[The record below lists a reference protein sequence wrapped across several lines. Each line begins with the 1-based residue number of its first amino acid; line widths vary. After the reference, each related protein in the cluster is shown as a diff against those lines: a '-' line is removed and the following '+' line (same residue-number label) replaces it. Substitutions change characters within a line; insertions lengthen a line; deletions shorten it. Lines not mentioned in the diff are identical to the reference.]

1 MAADERGMSFTY
13 MPVTMKFEHG
23 PDDIVAFAQIVETAS
38 GEVLAFCGTGRRS
51 TNMWALS
58 QRGISDADEI
68 IRIAG
73 QSGFDLSSMREML
86 TAATAAQAEQAAAPS
101 GANGADATRTRK
113 RGLWS
118 RLFGS

>member
-1 MAADERGMSFTY
+1 

-23 PDDIVAFAQIVETAS
+23 PDDIATFAQIVEEAS
-38 GEVLAFCGTGRRS
+38 GEVLAYCGTGRRS

-58 QRGISDADEI
+58 QRGTTDADEI
-68 IRIAG
+68 IRMAG
-73 QSGFDLSSMREML
+73 QSGFDLSSMRETL
-86 TAATAAQAEQAAAPS
+86 TAAAPAEQPAAPS
-101 GANGADATRTRK
+101 GANDADATRTRK